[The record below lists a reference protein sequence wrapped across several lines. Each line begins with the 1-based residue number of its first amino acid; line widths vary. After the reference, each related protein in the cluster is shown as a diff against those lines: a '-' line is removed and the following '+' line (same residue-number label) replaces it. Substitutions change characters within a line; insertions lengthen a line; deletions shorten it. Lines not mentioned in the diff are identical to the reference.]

1 MKSCPTIP
9 NTLVCRNIPNNR
21 RNPEGLCKLIV
32 YEENVSEFVFLQFVD
47 MLAGMVAVV
56 ESPPR
61 LHEKLEDLGPM
72 HIRKGVQASYMP
84 QVSPAHLYRRAFQCR
99 QSLSCRTC
107 AAIFFLF

>member
-1 MKSCPTIP
+1 MSDHSKHT
-9 NTLVCRNIPNNR
+9 R
-21 RNPEGLCKLIV
+21 
-32 YEENVSEFVFLQFVD
+32 LQKYPQQPSQSGGPFVD